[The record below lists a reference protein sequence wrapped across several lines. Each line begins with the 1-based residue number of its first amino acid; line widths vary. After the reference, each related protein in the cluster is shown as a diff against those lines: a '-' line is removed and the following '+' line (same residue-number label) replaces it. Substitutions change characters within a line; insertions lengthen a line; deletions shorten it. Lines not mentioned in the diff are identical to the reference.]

1 MKDARAIPSTTTSV
15 PNALAVV
22 KEVKTA
28 QDLRAIR
35 PDLVDVVRGTLDLAV
50 RVEVSNYLVRLLTPC
65 TYLKEGSPVT
75 FQKGGSTTVK
85 EIIDDANFT
94 VDRALVDG
102 EDTLTAIEVKDLH
115 VVREGALAELCLSAI
130 REIELPNFQK
140 MEDRLA
146 MIEKFFGSALAR
158 LRKLENM

>member
-22 KEVKTA
+22 KQCDTA

-35 PDLVDVVRGTLDLAV
+35 PDFVDVVRGTLDLAV

-102 EDTLTAIEVKDLH
+102 EDTLTGVEVKDLH
-115 VVREGALAELCLSAI
+115 VVREGALAISAI
-130 REIELPNFQK
+130 RELPDFQK
-140 MEDRLA
+140 IEDRLA
-146 MIEKFFGSALAR
+146 VIEKFFGSALAR

>member
-15 PNALAVV
+15 ANALAVV

-28 QDLRAIR
+28 QDLRAVR
-35 PDLVDVVRGTLDLAV
+35 PDFVDVVRGTLDLTV

-102 EDTLTAIEVKDLH
+102 EDTLTGVEVKDLH
-115 VVREGALAELCLSAI
+115 VVREGALAISAI
-130 REIELPNFQK
+130 RELPDFQK

>member
-1 MKDARAIPSTTTSV
+1 MRDARATTTSV

-22 KEVKTA
+22 KQCDTA

-35 PDLVDVVRGTLDLAV
+35 PDFVDVVRGTLDLRV
-50 RVEVSNYLVRLLTPC
+50 RVEVSNYLVRLHSPC
-65 TYLKEGSPVT
+65 PYLKEGSPVT

-85 EIIDDANFT
+85 EIIDPENFT

-102 EDTLTAIEVKDLH
+102 EDTLTGVEVKDLH
-115 VVREGALAELCLSAI
+115 VVREGALAISAI
-130 REIELPNFQK
+130 RELPDFQK
-140 MEDRLA
+140 MENRLA
-146 MIEKFFGSALAR
+146 VIEKFFGSALAR

>member
-35 PDLVDVVRGTLDLAV
+35 PDFVDVVRGTLDLAV

-102 EDTLTAIEVKDLH
+102 EDTLTGVEVKDLH
-115 VVREGALAELCLSAI
+115 VVREGALAISAI
-130 REIELPNFQK
+130 RELPDFQK

>member
-15 PNALAVV
+15 ANTLAVV

-28 QDLRAIR
+28 QDLRAVR
-35 PDLVDVVRGTLDLAV
+35 PDFVDVVRGTLDLAV

-75 FQKGGSTTVK
+75 FQKGGTTTVK

-102 EDTLTAIEVKDLH
+102 EDTLTGVEVKDLH
-115 VVREGALAELCLSAI
+115 VVREGALAISAI
-130 REIELPNFQK
+130 RELPDFQK

>member
-1 MKDARAIPSTTTSV
+1 M
-15 PNALAVV
+15 
-22 KEVKTA
+22 
-28 QDLRAIR
+28 
-35 PDLVDVVRGTLDLAV
+35 
-50 RVEVSNYLVRLLTPC
+50 
-65 TYLKEGSPVT
+65 T

-85 EIIDDANFT
+85 EIIDDTNFT

-102 EDTLTAIEVKDLH
+102 EDTLTGVEVRDLH
-115 VVREGALAELCLSAI
+115 VVREGALAISAI
-130 REIELPNFQK
+130 RELPDFQK

>member
-28 QDLRAIR
+28 QDLRAVR
-35 PDLVDVVRGTLDLAV
+35 PDFVDVVRGTLDLTV

-102 EDTLTAIEVKDLH
+102 EDTLTGVEVKDLH
-115 VVREGALAELCLSAI
+115 VVREGALAISAI
-130 REIELPNFQK
+130 RELPDFQK

>member
-15 PNALAVV
+15 ANTLAVV
-22 KEVKTA
+22 KQCDTA

-35 PDLVDVVRGTLDLAV
+35 PDFVDVVRGTLDLAV

-102 EDTLTAIEVKDLH
+102 EDTLTGVEVKDLH
-115 VVREGALAELCLSAI
+115 VVREGALAISAI
-130 REIELPNFQK
+130 RELPDFQK

>member
-35 PDLVDVVRGTLDLAV
+35 PDFVDVVRGTLDLAV

-102 EDTLTAIEVKDLH
+102 EDTLTGVEVRDLH
-115 VVREGALAELCLSAI
+115 VVREGALAISAI
-130 REIELPNFQK
+130 RELPDFQK

>member
-1 MKDARAIPSTTTSV
+1 MKDARAIPSTTSV
-15 PNALAVV
+15 ANTLAVV

-28 QDLRAIR
+28 QDLRAVR
-35 PDLVDVVRGTLDLAV
+35 PDFVDVVRGTLDLAV

-75 FQKGGSTTVK
+75 FQKGGTTTVK

-102 EDTLTAIEVKDLH
+102 EDTLTGVEVKDLH
-115 VVREGALAELCLSAI
+115 VVREGALAISAI
-130 REIELPNFQK
+130 RELPDFQK

>member
-1 MKDARAIPSTTTSV
+1 MKDARATTTSV
-15 PNALAVV
+15 ANALAVV

-35 PDLVDVVRGTLDLAV
+35 PDMVDVVRGTLDLAV
-50 RVEVSNYLVRLLTPC
+50 RVEVSNYLVRLHSPC
-65 TYLKEGSPVT
+65 PYLKEGSPVT

-85 EIIDDANFT
+85 EIIDPENFT

-102 EDTLTAIEVKDLH
+102 EDTLTGVEVKDLH

-130 REIELPNFQK
+130 REIQIPDLKKIQ
-140 MEDRLA
+140 DRLA
-146 MIEKFFGSALAR
+146 VIEKFFGSALAR